1 MADLWTFAPQ
11 FLKQAAQTNDH
22 LERMKLV
29 IAFVFSSIYMCTSQ
43 DKPFNP
49 LLGETLQGEFH
60 DGTKFYCE
68 HTSHHPP
75 ITNFLI
81 EDVDGLYTMSGY
93 YEITGKMEMNA
104 LISGLRGPNELR
116 FKDGHHIRFGYPSY
130 RLGGTISGARS
141 VELIGSCTFEDLTNN
156 RRAVVL
162 MNTYKA
168 GYFGGYQ
175 GRKDEVEGVIY
186 ETSQI
191 KSDPKTIKTTYG
203 KDIKF
208 VTDIKN
214 PADCKREI
222 CKIKGSWLRDLQFDD
237 RVYWSIQ
244 KDKPV
249 RFMHQQG
256 DHILPSDCRFREDL
270 IWLKY
275 NYMQIAHQWKI
286 RLEVQQRLDRK
297 NRNDA
302 KAGKAIKRT
311 YSQPSSS
318 PIRPKQP

>member
-1 MADLWTFAPQ
+1 
-11 FLKQAAQTNDH
+11 
-22 LERMKLV
+22 MKLV
-29 IAFVFSSIYMCTSQ
+29 VAFVFSSIYMCTSQ

-49 LLGETLQGEFH
+49 LLGETLQGQFH

-93 YEITGKMEMNA
+93 YEITGKMEFNT
-104 LISGLRGPNELR
+104 LISGLRGPNDLR

-130 RLGGTISGARS
+130 RLGGTVMGERS

-156 RRAVVL
+156 RKAVVI

-168 GYFGGYQ
+168 GWLGAYTGC
-175 GRKDEVEGVIY
+175 KDEVEGIIY
-186 ETSQI
+186 KSKELKGDAKSI
-191 KSDPKTIKTTYG
+191 KNNYS

-208 VTDIKN
+208 VSDIKSVS
-214 PADCKREI
+214 DCVSKI
-222 CKIKGSWLRDLQFDD
+222 CDIRGSWLRELVIDNKA
-237 RVYWSIQ
+237 YWSI
-244 KDKPV
+244 DRDRPI

-256 DHILPSDCRFREDL
+256 DDILPSDCRFREDL

-275 NYMQIAHQWKI
+275 NYMLIAH
-286 RLEVQQRLDRK
+286 
-297 NRNDA
+297 
-302 KAGKAIKRT
+302 
-311 YSQPSSS
+311 
-318 PIRPKQP
+318 